1 MSSRPRLRLNPDIVY
16 PPMPDHVRKES
27 VDRVADAC
35 MSDLQENQED
45 KKTIIV
51 GSDCKPTILI
61 QLNIERK
68 KNP

>member
-16 PPMPDHVRKES
+16 PPIPDHVRKES

-51 GSDCKPTILI
+51 GS
-61 QLNIERK
+61 QLQTHNTYSPQVKRRK
-68 KNP
+68 IS